1 MSKHARNVVTIAV
14 VGALTL
20 GLAGCA
26 ETESA
31 PEPSP
36 ETTQETTA
44 EASSQETTEEAT
56 EESTAQASDLVEVSS
71 GPLTIKVPK
80 SWEVYD
86 RSTDPDELP
95 DPWVVGVL
103 DVETVTQ
110 IRMSEDSGQAPLAD
124 ATNYIIL
131 GGNAIAQAGKVEERG
146 SDDVDIQGADNAMVS
161 FFEYTDN
168 DGDLWN
174 GLLLSAGTRA
184 TGNVATMEL
193 LSIRDG
199 GLSQDE
205 VMEIVNSAT
214 YDVSKAPEVDAK
226 ELGQ

>member
-1 MSKHARNVVTIAV
+1 MSKHARNVATIAV
-14 VGALTL
+14 VGALAL
-20 GLAGCA
+20 SLVSCA

-31 PEPSP
+31 PETSP

-44 EASSQETTEEAT
+44 EASSQEATEKSTEET
-56 EESTAQASDLVEVSS
+56 TAQASDLVEVNS

-131 GGNAIAQAGKVEERG
+131 GGNAIAQAGKVEQRG
-146 SDDVDIQGADNAMVS
+146 SDGVEIQGADNAMVS

>member
-1 MSKHARNVVTIAV
+1 MSKHARNVATIAV
-14 VGALTL
+14 VGALAL
-20 GLAGCA
+20 SLVSCA

-31 PEPSP
+31 PETSP

-44 EASSQETTEEAT
+44 EASSQEATEKSTEET
-56 EESTAQASDLVEVSS
+56 TAQASDLVEVNS

-214 YDVSKAPEVDAK
+214 YDVSKAPEVDAVD
-226 ELGQ
+226 LTQ

>member
-44 EASSQETTEEAT
+44 EASSQEATEKSTEET
-56 EESTAQASDLVEVSS
+56 TAQASDLVEVNS

-146 SDDVDIQGADNAMVS
+146 SDGVEIQGADNAMVS

-214 YDVSKAPEVDAK
+214 YDVSKAPEVDAVD
-226 ELGQ
+226 LTQ

>member
-44 EASSQETTEEAT
+44 EASSQEATEKSTEET
-56 EESTAQASDLVEVSS
+56 TAQASDLVEVNS

-214 YDVSKAPEVDAK
+214 YDVSKAPEVDAVD
-226 ELGQ
+226 LTQ

>member
-44 EASSQETTEEAT
+44 EASSQETTEE
-56 EESTAQASDLVEVSS
+56 STAQASDLVEVNS

-214 YDVSKAPEVDAK
+214 YDVSKAPEVDVK

>member
-56 EESTAQASDLVEVSS
+56 EETTAQASDLVEVNS

>member
-14 VGALTL
+14 VGALAL
-20 GLAGCA
+20 GLASCA

-31 PEPSP
+31 PETSP

-44 EASSQETTEEAT
+44 EASSQETTEET
-56 EESTAQASDLVEVSS
+56 TAQASDLVEVNS

-214 YDVSKAPEVDAK
+214 YDVSKAPEVDAVD
-226 ELGQ
+226 LTQ

>member
-14 VGALTL
+14 VGALAL

-56 EESTAQASDLVEVSS
+56 EESTAQASDLVEVNS